1 MIAIVAVSLCHIAP
15 GVFLNKLAP
24 VRPQASSQN
33 GEQLSSQKTPKKTSV
48 TSNENVASTRIGWK
62 PNLSK
67 DVKLH
72 FSRFVS

>member
-33 GEQLSSQKTPKKTSV
+33 GEQLSSQV
-48 TSNENVASTRIGWK
+48 TFFKVFF
-62 PNLSK
+62 
-67 DVKLH
+67 LH
-72 FSRFVS
+72 D

>member
-1 MIAIVAVSLCHIAP
+1 MSLCHIAP

-33 GEQLSSQKTPKKTSV
+33 GEQPSSQKRQKTFVS
-48 TSNENVASTRIGWK
+48 SNENVASTGIGCK

-72 FSRFVS
+72 FSRFFS